1 MQRVLLL
8 LIECLLIVGVTNA
21 RLSGTRE
28 LCPTG
33 AKFTQAEVFARHK
46 AHYVSSRGVRAGA
59 IIGGIYD
66 VEPLTRSTPPKTNNK
81 TQASIVRRFGA
92 ESAPAKA
99 FIPSHELAAAV
110 AQAATLPKAGAPA
123 PAAAVPTPAE
133 LEALTAWV
141 LGESEDANG
150 GGTNGRRRLQQP
162 SAATQTVNTYVHVI
176 DGGPGTFSNVDQS
189 VVDAQIAV
197 LNTAYQ
203 PYGFAFVLANTSR
216 TLAPEWTGI
225 DIYSQAGDAAQLA
238 MKTALR
244 RGTAADLN
252 LYVSDIKF
260 GILGYST
267 FPDGYAE
274 LPLDDGVVLG
284 WAYLPGADTDTGN
297 IYNLGDTAFTR
308 SAIGWDSTTLFRASA
323 RSTPSL
329 AATWSPTRRRRRSPT
344 TLRASSTGTRAR
356 ASAIPARTP

>member
-1 MQRVLLL
+1 M
-8 LIECLLIVGVTNA
+8 
-21 RLSGTRE
+21 
-28 LCPTG
+28 
-33 AKFTQAEVFARHK
+33 
-46 AHYVSSRGVRAGA
+46 
-59 IIGGIYD
+59 
-66 VEPLTRSTPPKTNNK
+66 PPSQTKTNNK

-110 AQAATLPKAGAPA
+110 AQAATLPKASTST

-141 LGESEDANG
+141 LGESEDAT
-150 GGTNGRRRLQQP
+150 GGTTGRRRLQQP
-162 SAATQTVNTYVHVI
+162 SAATQTINTYVHVI

-197 LNTAYQ
+197 LNTAYA

-216 TLAPEWTGI
+216 TLAPEWSGI
-225 DIYSQAGDAAQLA
+225 DIYSASGDAAQLA

-252 LYVSDIKF
+252 LYVSSIKF

-284 WAYLPGADTDTGN
+284 WAYLPGADADTGN
-297 IYNLGDTAFTR
+297 IYNLGDTTVHETGHWLGLYHTFQGKCALDPVAGGDMVADTPAEKKPNYFTCKLNR
-308 SAIGWDSTTLFRASA
+308 DTCKGKRYPGKDPVTNYMDYSAGALCCLHSYVACVLVGTMGRTTRPASL
-323 RSTPSL
+323 THPKHC
-329 AATWSPTRRRRRSPT
+329 ATNPRRR
-344 TLRASSTGTRAR
+344 
-356 ASAIPARTP
+356 